1 MRTVT
6 ARNPAPPIRQDPSQP
21 SGPDDVGLVQRARA
35 GDLDAFEALYRKHVG
50 RVHAICLRLA
60 GDRDL
65 AEDWTQEVF
74 IRVWRNLQT
83 FRGDSGFATWL
94 HRISVNV
101 SLSGLRSSGRHA
113 MRELSG
119 EDQESL
125 TRPAAGL
132 SADGVRDLE
141 AAIQALPAGA
151 RSVFVLHDI
160 EGYRHGEIAELTSL
174 AVGTCKSQLHRA
186 RRILRE
192 VLSP

>member
-1 MRTVT
+1 MIRETVL
-6 ARNPAPPIRQDPSQP
+6 NLHQP
-21 SGPDDVGLVQRARA
+21 LRCETPGLVQRARA
-35 GDLDAFEALYRKHVG
+35 GELEAFEALYREHVG

-74 IRVWRNLQT
+74 ILVWRNLRT
-83 FRGDSGFATWL
+83 YRGESSFSTWL

-101 SLSGLRSSGRHA
+101 SLSGLRSSNRRA
-113 MRELSG
+113 MRELLG
-119 EDQESL
+119 EDEKVCS
-125 TRPAAGL
+125 RPAGGL
-132 SADGVRDLE
+132 PVDGVRDLE
-141 AAIQALPAGA
+141 AAIQGLPAGA
-151 RSVFVLHDI
+151 RTIFVLHDI
-160 EGYRHGEIAELTSL
+160 EGYRHDEIAEMTHL